1 MTTNPSPLLPFELG
15 LASLERGIENIDGAS
30 EGSKLIGFRS
40 DIHASEQ
47 FQRRLGVGAL
57 GYRAVD
63 FGGQSKSKGPQIVG
77 GKWIAMASIH
87 KHGASAIGKG
97 LNSPLSD
104 PVLVVGIDAAEGQGL
119 IGAIHRSAE
128 LLGRKNAVVAMI
140 VFDNNDVVSRGESF
154 EGLFCLK
161 GVFGGGGFLRIYKVK
176 ARCMVNKNGSN
187 RVAALHQLASTL
199 CYQTG
204 SLRDELVDGNYVARL
219 CGRSA
224 NLSSM
229 AASAPRAVLG
239 FAEEATHTFGHV
251 AIRDALR

>member
-1 MTTNPSPLLPFELG
+1 VNNSRGDLV
-15 LASLERGIENIDGAS
+15 LERLGIERSISEAS
-30 EGSKLIGFRS
+30 RRAKGHKLSVANGLRW
-40 DIHASEQ
+40 
-47 FQRRLGVGAL
+47 
-57 GYRAVD
+57 RA
-63 FGGQSKSKGPQIVG
+63 
-77 GKWIAMASIH
+77 
-87 KHGASAIGKG
+87 G

-104 PVLVVGIDAAEGQGL
+104 PILVVGIDAAEGQGL
-119 IGAIHRSAE
+119 IGAIHHSAE

-140 VFDNNDVVSRGESF
+140 VFDNDVVSRGESF
-154 EGLFCLK
+154 EGLFFLK

-224 NLSSM
+224 DLSSM
-229 AASAPRAVLG
+229 AASAPRAALG